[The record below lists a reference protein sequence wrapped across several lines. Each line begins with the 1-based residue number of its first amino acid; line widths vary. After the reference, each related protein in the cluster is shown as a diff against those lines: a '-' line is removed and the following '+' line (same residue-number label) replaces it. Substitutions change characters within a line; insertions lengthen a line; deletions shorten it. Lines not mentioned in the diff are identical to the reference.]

1 MITSDKDL
9 FRCNLVHYRL
19 IYSISIYFIYSRR
32 RQGAGVRG
40 VVVSCIVFSCLTS
53 CVACEKNDVR
63 GRVRVCGAKMATGRL
78 VVCAEA

>member
-1 MITSDKDL
+1 M
-9 FRCNLVHYRL
+9 
-19 IYSISIYFIYSRR
+19 
-32 RQGAGVRG
+32 RG

-63 GRVRVCGAKMATGRL
+63 GRVRESVGEKKATEKR